1 MAGLRIVVL
10 EGDQTG
16 QELLEQSLRVIDPA
30 VTGVDVEFERFDT
43 SLENRRATKNGVC
56 EEAAAAMVS
65 AGLGI
70 KAATITPEGADDVGS
85 PNRIVREG
93 IDGKVIVRTGR
104 RIPGVTPLGGIHH
117 PISVVRM
124 AVEDAYGAEAVA
136 GGRRWRRGGL
146 QDEVIHRSICEA
158 VAEYAFR
165 AAEKIERQGLRRA
178 RSGPSAPSTRGC

>member
-1 MAGLRIVVL
+1 ML

-16 QELLEQSLRVIDPA
+16 QELLEQSLRVLDPA
-30 VTGVDVEFERFDT
+30 VIGLEVELERFDL
-43 SLENRRATKNGVC
+43 SLENRRKTENAVC
-56 EEAAAAMVS
+56 TEAAAAMVE

-85 PNRIVREG
+85 PNRLIREG

-117 PISVVRM
+117 PISVVP
-124 AVEDAYGAEAVA
+124 D
-136 GGRRWRRGGL
+136 GGRGRLRRRSSGARTEDGDEIAYRTERDPPLGL
-146 QDEVIHRSICEA
+146 PRRRRVRVPRRRED
-158 VAEYAFR
+158 R
-165 AAEKIERQGLRRA
+165 AARSTAA